1 MGDIMYF
8 KSATPESVGVKSN
21 DIKSFLKA
29 LNEAGLAMHSVLLS
43 RGDKIFCEAY
53 WKPNKAEDNHR
64 MYSQTKSYVGI
75 AVAELSIEGKINL
88 DDKIIDYFPEKLPKK
103 VHPYLAAQTIRN
115 MLEMRTCF
123 AGDSWFT
130 DHGGDRVKYYFS
142 MQPKRYPGTTY
153 FYDSTGSFI
162 LSALVE
168 KVTGKTFL
176 EYLREKCLNEIGFS
190 KTARVLTAVGGYAWG
205 DSALL
210 CTPRDMMLFARL
222 LANGGEW
229 NGKQLL
235 SREAIAAA
243 INTHVFN
250 KTFGMEFRKQGY
262 GYQIWGTN
270 NGAWAFFGMHGQFTI
285 YHPETDIL
293 FVCTAGYPMEDM
305 GQAEILFRSFFSNI
319 ISKAENGVFKA
330 GADHKELCD
339 YIGNLELLTA
349 HGKASSSYASKFG
362 EKRFVAEENPMG
374 ISEFTLNFEGDTGEF
389 RYKNRQGEKCIK
401 FGFFKNIQQLF
412 PEKNYSKEIGGIDC
426 EGHQYNCYASAAWV
440 DEDTLAILVQIID
453 DYIGILDITI
463 GFNGDTAVV
472 DMKKNGENFLN
483 EYGGYLTAK

>member
-1 MGDIMYF
+1 MYF
-8 KSATPESVGVKSN
+8 KSATPEQVGISSSNVKAF
-21 DIKSFLKA
+21 IKTLENS
-29 LNEAGLAMHSVLLS
+29 GLAMHSVLIS
-43 RGDKIFCEAY
+43 RGDKLFCEAY
-53 WKPNKAEDNHR
+53 WKPNTACDNHR

-75 AVAELSIEGKINL
+75 AVAELAAEGKISL
-88 DDKIIDYFPEKLPKK
+88 DDKIIDYFPEKLPEK

-162 LSALVE
+162 LGALVE

-190 KTARVLTAVGGYAWG
+190 SAAHVLTAVGGYAWS

-210 CTPRDMMLFARL
+210 CTSRDMMLFARL

-235 SREAIAAA
+235 SRKAIEKAT
-243 INTHVFN
+243 NTHVFN
-250 KTFGMEFRKQGY
+250 KTFGLEFRKQGY
-262 GYQIWGTN
+262 GFQIWGVN
-270 NGAWAFFGMHGQFTI
+270 EGSWAFFGMHGQFTI
-285 YHPETDIL
+285 YNPATDIL
-293 FVCTAGYPMEDM
+293 FVCTSGYPMEDI
-305 GQAEILFRSFFSNI
+305 GQPEILFRAFFGEI
-319 ISKAENGVFKA
+319 VGKAQKDELPAN
-330 GADHKELCD
+330 DNYKELTE
-339 YIGNLELLTA
+339 YIDNLELLIA
-349 HGKASSSYASKFG
+349 HGKKVSSYASKIDG
-362 EKRFVAEENPMG
+362 KRFVAEENPMG
-374 ISEFTLNFEGDTGEF
+374 ITEFTLNFKGDTGEF
-389 RYKNRQGEKCIK
+389 RYKNRQGEKTIK
-401 FGFFKNIQQLF
+401 FGMLKNIAGLF

-426 EGHQYNCYASAAWV
+426 EGNQYKCHSSAAWV
-440 DEDTLAILVQIID
+440 DEDTLAILVQILD

-483 EYGGYLTAK
+483 EYSGYLTAK

>member
-1 MGDIMYF
+1 MYF
-8 KSATPESVGVKSN
+8 NNATPEQMGVKSA
-21 DIKSFLKA
+21 DIKTFLKT
-29 LNEAGLAMHSVLLS
+29 LNDSGLAMHSVLIS
-43 RGDKIFCEAY
+43 RGDKLFCEAY
-53 WKPNKAEDNHR
+53 WKPNKATDNHR

-75 AVAELSIEGKINL
+75 AVAQLASEGKLSL

-142 MQPKRYPGTTY
+142 LTPKRYPGTTF

-162 LSALVE
+162 LGALVE

-190 KTARVLTAVGGYAWG
+190 ETARVLTAVGGYAWG

-210 CTPRDMMLFARL
+210 CTPKDMMLFARL
-222 LANGGEW
+222 LANGGKW

-235 SREAIAAA
+235 NKEAIGSAL
-243 INTHVFN
+243 NTHVFN
-250 KTFGMEFRKQGY
+250 KTYGMEFRKQGY
-262 GYQIWGTN
+262 GYQIWGTTD
-270 NGAWAFFGMHGQFTI
+270 GSWAFFGMHGQFTI
-285 YHPETDIL
+285 YNPTTDIL
-293 FVCTAGYPMEDM
+293 FVCTAGYPMEDN
-305 GQAEILFRSFFSNI
+305 GQAEIIFRSFFSNI
-319 ISKAENGVFKA
+319 IEKAQNT
-330 GADHKELCD
+330 ELPPSED
-339 YIGNLELLTA
+339 NEKLTAYIGNLELLTA
-349 HGKASSSYASKFG
+349 HGKATSSYASKFG
-362 EKRFVAEENPMG
+362 GKRFVAAENPMG
-374 ISEFTLNFEGDTGEF
+374 ITEFTLNFEGDTGEF
-389 RYKNRQGEKCIK
+389 CYKNRQGEKTIK
-401 FGFFKNIQQLF
+401 FGMLKNIAGLF
-412 PEKNYSKEIGGIDC
+412 PEENYSKEIGGIEC
-426 EGHQYNCYASAAWV
+426 EGHKYKCLASAAWV
-440 DEDTLAILVQIID
+440 DEDTLAILVQIVD
-453 DYIGILDITI
+453 DYIGILDITV